1 MEGNVKWYGQVQ
13 ANELPEMATQ
23 VQEKELSKMT
33 TELMK
38 KKFSYNYISLI
49 EQLEFCILFIHSC
62 I

>member
-33 TELMK
+33 NE
-38 KKFSYNYISLI
+38 KFSTTSYNYISLI
-49 EQLEFCILFIHSC
+49 EQLEFCILFVHSC